1 MNFPVIS
8 ASRVERSGAV
18 RRSVANVTL
27 HRLHGTPWLDSCS
40 VCSSWRGGV
49 AATHRGPKPYLVA
62 CPFDPHRPYQSFLF
76 SISYIAKDHSIG
88 TNALT
93 KVKFRVSEAL

>member
-1 MNFPVIS
+1 MELLESIGPRPRQAPPDV
-8 ASRVERSGAV
+8 
-18 RRSVANVTL
+18 
-27 HRLHGTPWLDSCS
+27 CS
-40 VCSSWRGGV
+40 VCSSWSGRV
-49 AATHRGPKPYLVA
+49 AATHRGHKPYSIA

-76 SISYIAKDHSIG
+76 SISYIVKDPSIG